1 MLMSLPLVTS
11 LPPEDVR
18 GSFCIEEIPRESG
31 LVIFGASGDLTSR
44 KLVPALFSLFRKNRL
59 PQGFFLIGCARS
71 AYREDDFRVRLAA
84 ALRPQAPPDE
94 ALSAF
99 LQRCFYQGG
108 EYRDAAL
115 YSRLAVR
122 LAELDR
128 RLRGEANHVFYLATP
143 PNLYQP
149 VVEGLAAAGL
159 ARDRPGAAVR
169 AVFEKPFGRD
179 LSSALELD
187 RSLRA
192 VLAEHQIY
200 RIDHYLGK
208 ETVQNILLFR
218 FANSIFEPI
227 WNRRYIDN
235 VQITV
240 AEQMGVEHRAGYFE
254 QAGLLRDMFQNHM
267 LQMLALV
274 AMEPPP
280 SFDADR
286 VRDEKAKL
294 LRSLRLIR
302 SPDVEGSFVRGQY
315 EGYRR
320 EPGVAPDSAVE
331 TFVAARLAI
340 DNWRWEGVP
349 FYLRAGKRLARKT
362 SVIVVTFKN
371 VPHSMFHPL
380 TPADLLPNTLLFHVQ
395 PEEGICLRFQA
406 KRPGPRLCMDTTEMK
421 FYYRD
426 MVEGQLPDAYE
437 RLLLDCLNADPT
449 LFLRHD
455 AVEISWSLLM
465 PVLERWAHSG
475 AEASAAAGL
484 HPYPAGSWGPAAA
497 ETLPAADGRAW
508 VPV

>member
-1 MLMSLPLVTS
+1 MSQPLVTS
-11 LPPEDVR
+11 LQPGDVR

-44 KLVPALFSLFRKNRL
+44 KLAPALFSLYRKKRL
-59 PQGFFLIGCARS
+59 PQGFFLVGCARS
-71 AYREDDFRVRLAA
+71 AWGEEEFRARLSA
-84 ALRPQAPPDE
+84 ALRPQSPPAE
-94 ALSAF
+94 VLAGF
-99 LQRCFYQGG
+99 LRGCFYLGG
-108 EYRDAAL
+108 DYREAGL
-115 YSRLAVR
+115 YSRLAGR
-122 LAELDR
+122 LKELDL
-128 RLRGEANHVFYLATP
+128 RLRGPANHVFYLATP
-143 PNLYQP
+143 PDLYQP
-149 VVEGLAAAGL
+149 VVEGLEAAGL
-159 ARDRPGAAVR
+159 ARDRPGAEAR

-179 LSSALELD
+179 LASALELD

-192 VLAEHQIY
+192 VLDEHQIY

-208 ETVQNILLFR
+208 DTVQNILLFR

-240 AEQMGVEHRAGYFE
+240 AEELGVEHRAGYFE

-274 AMEPPP
+274 AMEPPA

-294 LRSLRLIR
+294 LRSLR
-302 SPDVEGSFVRGQY
+302 PYQPAEVERAFVRGQY
-315 EGYRR
+315 AGYRR
-320 EPGVAPDSAVE
+320 EPGVAPESGVE
-331 TFVAARLAI
+331 TYVAARLLV

-349 FYLRAGKRLARKT
+349 FYLRAGKRLARKN
-362 SVIVVTFKN
+362 SVIAVTFKT

-421 FYYRD
+421 FYYKD
-426 MVEGQLPDAYE
+426 LVEEGLPDAYE

-465 PVLERWAHSG
+465 PVLRQWERRG
-475 AEASAAAGL
+475 GEAAAGPL
-484 HPYPAGSWGPAAA
+484 HPYPVGSWGPEAA
-497 ETLPAADGRAW
+497 EALPAADGRAW

>member
-1 MLMSLPLVTS
+1 MSLNLVTS
-11 LPPEDVR
+11 LRPGDVR
-18 GSFCIEEIPRESG
+18 GSFCIEEIPREGG
-31 LVIFGASGDLTSR
+31 LAIFGASGDLTSR
-44 KLVPALFSLFRKNRL
+44 KLAPALFSLYRKNRL
-59 PQGFFLIGCARS
+59 PQGFFLIGCARR
-71 AYREDDFRVRLAA
+71 AWREEEFRDHLAA
-84 ALRPQAPPDE
+84 ALRPQAAPPE
-94 ALSAF
+94 VLSAF
-99 LQRCFYQGG
+99 LQRCSYLGG
-108 EYRDAAL
+108 DYRDPAL
-115 YSRLAVR
+115 YARLASR

-128 RLRGEANHVFYLATP
+128 RLRGQANHVFYLATP
-143 PNLYQP
+143 PDLYPP
-149 VVEGLAAAGL
+149 VVEGLAARGL
-159 ARDRPGAAVR
+159 ARDRPEAAAR

-179 LSSALELD
+179 LASALELD

-218 FANSIFEPI
+218 FANAIFEPI

-240 AEQMGVEHRAGYFE
+240 AEQIGVEHRAGYFE

-280 SFDADR
+280 SFEADR

-294 LRSLRLIR
+294 LRSVRPIG
-302 SPDVEGSFVRGQY
+302 STEVERCFVRGQY
-315 EGYRR
+315 EGYRQ

-331 TFVAARLAI
+331 TYVAARLAV

-349 FYLRAGKRLARKT
+349 FYLRAGKRLQRKN
-362 SVIVVTFKN
+362 SAIVVTFKN
-371 VPHSMFHPL
+371 VPHSMFQPL

-426 MVEGQLPDAYE
+426 MVEEALPDAYE

-465 PVLERWAHSG
+465 PVLERWASRADRASG
-475 AEASAAAGL
+475 AAPL
-484 HPYPAGSWGPAAA
+484 HPYPAGSWGPEAA
-497 ETLPAADGRAW
+497 EALPAADGRSW
-508 VPV
+508 VPL

>member
-1 MLMSLPLVTS
+1 
-11 LPPEDVR
+11 
-18 GSFCIEEIPRESG
+18 
-31 LVIFGASGDLTSR
+31 
-44 KLVPALFSLFRKNRL
+44 
-59 PQGFFLIGCARS
+59 
-71 AYREDDFRVRLAA
+71 
-84 ALRPQAPPDE
+84 
-94 ALSAF
+94 
-99 LQRCFYQGG
+99 
-108 EYRDAAL
+108 
-115 YSRLAVR
+115 
-122 LAELDR
+122 
-128 RLRGEANHVFYLATP
+128 
-143 PNLYQP
+143 
-149 VVEGLAAAGL
+149 
-159 ARDRPGAAVR
+159 
-169 AVFEKPFGRD
+169 
-179 LSSALELD
+179 
-187 RSLRA
+187 
-192 VLAEHQIY
+192 
-200 RIDHYLGK
+200 
-208 ETVQNILLFR
+208 VQNILLFR

-240 AEQMGVEHRAGYFE
+240 AEELGVEHRAGYFE

-286 VRDEKAKL
+286 VRDEKSKL
-294 LRSLRLIR
+294 LRSVRPFRL
-302 SPDVEGSFVRGQY
+302 PDVERSFVRGQY
-315 EGYRR
+315 EGYRK

-349 FYLRAGKRLARKT
+349 FYLRAGKRLERKT
-362 SVIVVTFKN
+362 SVIAVTFKN
-371 VPHSMFHPL
+371 VPHSMFQPL

-395 PEEGICLRFQA
+395 PEEGISLRFQA

-426 MVEGQLPDAYE
+426 MVEGELPDAYE

-465 PVLERWAHSG
+465 PVLQQWETNGGKVS
-475 AEASAAAGL
+475 ASAL

-497 ETLPAADGRAW
+497 EALPAAESRAW
-508 VPV
+508 IPV

>member
-1 MLMSLPLVTS
+1 MSLDLETS
-11 LPPEDVR
+11 LPPGEVR
-18 GSFCIEEIPRESG
+18 GAFCIEEIPREAG

-44 KLVPALFSLFRKNRL
+44 KLVPALFSLHRKNRL
-59 PQGFFLIGCARS
+59 PQGFFLVGCARS
-71 AYREDDFRVRLAA
+71 AFQENAWRSSLAA
-84 ALRPQAPPDE
+84 ALRPQSPPDE
-94 ALSAF
+94 VLSGF

-108 EYRDAAL
+108 DYRDPAL
-115 YSRLAVR
+115 YTRLSSRLK
-122 LAELDR
+122 ELDR
-128 RLRGEANHVFYLATP
+128 RLRGQANHVFYLATP
-143 PNLYQP
+143 PDLYQP

-159 ARDRPGAAVR
+159 ARDRPEATAR
-169 AVFEKPFGRD
+169 AIFEKPFGRD

-240 AEQMGVEHRAGYFE
+240 AEELGVEHRAGYFE

-267 LQMLALV
+267 LQMLTLV

-294 LRSLRLIR
+294 LRSLR
-302 SPDVEGSFVRGQY
+302 PVQPAEVERCFVRGQY
-315 EGYRR
+315 LGYRG
-320 EPGVAPDSAVE
+320 EPGVAPDSTVE
-331 TFVAARLAI
+331 TFAAARLYV
-340 DNWRWEGVP
+340 DNWRWQGVP
-349 FYLRAGKRLARKT
+349 FYLRAGKRLARKN

-371 VPHSMFHPL
+371 VPHSMFQPL

-421 FYYRD
+421 FYYSD
-426 MVEGQLPDAYE
+426 LLEEELPDAYE

-465 PVLERWAHSG
+465 PVLERWADGKAS
-475 AEASAAAGL
+475 SAAAL
-484 HPYPAGSWGPAAA
+484 HPYPAGCWGPEAA
-497 ETLPAADGRAW
+497 EALPAAEGRSW
-508 VPV
+508 VPL

>member
-1 MLMSLPLVTS
+1 MSLQLEPRLE
-11 LPPEDVR
+11 PGDMR
-18 GSFCIEEIPRESG
+18 GSFCIEEIPREAG

-44 KLVPALFSLFRKNRL
+44 KLVPALFSLYRKNRL
-59 PQGFFLIGCARS
+59 PQGFFLVGCARS
-71 AYREDDFRVRLAA
+71 AFQESAWRSSLAA
-84 ALRPQAPPDE
+84 GLRPQAPPE
-94 ALSAF
+94 EVLSGF
-99 LQRCFYQGG
+99 LQRCFYLGG
-108 EYRDAAL
+108 DYREPGL
-115 YSRLAVR
+115 YGRLASRLK
-122 LAELDR
+122 ELDL
-128 RLRGEANHVFYLATP
+128 RLRGQANHVFYLATP
-143 PNLYQP
+143 PDLYQP

-159 ARDRPGAAVR
+159 ARDRPEATAR
-169 AVFEKPFGRD
+169 AIFEKPFGRD
-179 LSSALELD
+179 LGSALELD
-187 RSLRA
+187 RVLRA

-218 FANSIFEPI
+218 FANSIFEPL

-240 AEQMGVEHRAGYFE
+240 AEELGVEHRAGYFE

-294 LRSLRLIR
+294 LRSLRPYQR
-302 SPDVEGSFVRGQY
+302 REVGGGFVRGQY

-331 TFVAARLAI
+331 TFAAARLFI

-362 SVIVVTFKN
+362 SVIVVSFKS

-380 TPADLLPNTLLFHVQ
+380 TPADLRPNTLLFHVQ

-406 KRPGPRLCMDTTEMK
+406 KRPGPRLCMDTTEMT
-421 FYYRD
+421 FYYRNL
-426 MVEGQLPDAYE
+426 VQGELPDAYE

-449 LFLRHD
+449 LFIRHD
-455 AVEISWSLLM
+455 AVEVSWSLLM
-465 PVLERWAHSG
+465 PVLDLWAENR
-475 AEASAAAGL
+475 APDSATSL
-484 HPYPAGSWGPAAA
+484 HPYPAGSWGPEAA
-497 ETLPAADGRAW
+497 EALPAADGRSW
-508 VPV
+508 VAV

>member
-1 MLMSLPLVTS
+1 MSLPLVTS
-11 LPPEDVR
+11 LPTGDVR

-44 KLVPALFSLFRKNRL
+44 KLVPALFSLYRKKRL
-59 PQGFFLIGCARS
+59 PPGFFLLGCTRS
-71 AYREDDFRVRLAA
+71 AYRQEELRDRMAA
-84 ALRPQAPPDE
+84 ILRPQSPAAETLDG
-94 ALSAF
+94 F
-99 LQRCFYQGG
+99 LRCLFYLGG
-108 EYRDAAL
+108 DYRDAGL
-115 YSRLAVR
+115 YSRLASR
-122 LAELDR
+122 LAELDA
-128 RLRGEANHVFYLATP
+128 RLRGRANHVFYLATP
-143 PNLYQP
+143 PDLYQP

-159 ARDRPGAAVR
+159 ARDRPGAEVR

-179 LSSALELD
+179 LASALELD
-187 RSLRA
+187 RALRA

-200 RIDHYLGK
+200 RMDHYLGK
-208 ETVQNILLFR
+208 DTVQNILLFR

-240 AEQMGVEHRAGYFE
+240 AEQLGVGHRAGYFE

-274 AMEPPP
+274 AMEPPA
-280 SFDADR
+280 SFEADR
-286 VRDEKAKL
+286 VRDETSKL
-294 LRSLRLIR
+294 LRSLRPIQ
-302 SPDVEGSFVRGQY
+302 PAEVEQGFVRGQY
-315 EGYRR
+315 EGYRS
-320 EPGVAPDSAVE
+320 EPGVAPESPVE
-331 TFVAARLAI
+331 TYVAARLAV
-340 DNWRWEGVP
+340 DNWRWQGVP
-349 FYLRAGKRLARKT
+349 FYLRAGKRLARKN

-421 FYYRD
+421 FYYKD
-426 MVEGQLPDAYE
+426 LIEEGLPDAYE

-465 PVLERWAHSG
+465 PVLRQWDPRGGQFPAGPLHS
-475 AEASAAAGL
+475 
-484 HPYPAGSWGPAAA
+484 YPAGSWGPEAA
-497 ETLPAADGRAW
+497 EALPAADGRAW
-508 VPV
+508 VPI